1 MRAQP
6 ARVSFVTGRRTPRD
20 GGRSRP
26 AAVACGLLAILT
38 AAVLGA
44 LGAELTA
51 AFRTPPPAQA
61 DREGAANAE
70 RVARFYAEVWSDGDL
85 RRVGEFVAA
94 DHVYHDPTN
103 PAVAAGVA
111 GVASVVAAQRSAFP
125 DLALALDDVVAHGD
139 RVAVRFTLRGTHR
152 GEVLGADGTDRAIAV
167 TGAAVFRLA
176 HRMIAETWVAWD
188 TFGLAQQVGLFLVPA
203 RALGDWEGAPGGAP
217 PGQAH

>member
-6 ARVSFVTGRRTPRD
+6 ARVSFVTERQTERD

-26 AAVACGLLAILT
+26 AAVACCVLAMLST
-38 AAVLGA
+38 AVLVA

-51 AFRTPPPAQA
+51 AYRTPPVQRDWEA
-61 DREGAANAE
+61 EANAE
-70 RVARFYAEVWSDGDL
+70 RVARFYAEVWTGGDL

-94 DHVYHDPTN
+94 DHAYHDPTD

-111 GVASVVAAQRSAFP
+111 GVAAVVAAQRRAFP
-125 DLALALDDVVAHGD
+125 DLALAFDEVVARGD

-152 GEVLGADGTDRAIAV
+152 GEALGAAGTDRRVAV

-176 HRMIAETWVAWD
+176 HRMIAETWVTWD
-188 TFGLAQQVGLFLVPA
+188 TFGLARQLGPFLVPEA
-203 RALGDWEGAPGGAP
+203 ALGDWAGAPAGEP
-217 PGQAH
+217 PGSTY